1 MVASPQKVIN
11 FDSNLQIKVTI
22 TILSSFHQF
31 SKEKMPRRLFG
42 TFMDVGANV
51 KILFEI
57 KPPLKFEIEEILVK
71 M

>member
-31 SKEKMPRRLFG
+31 SKEKMPRILFG
-42 TFMDVGANV
+42 TFMEVGANV
-51 KILFEI
+51 KKLSEI
-57 KPPLKFEIEEILVK
+57 KPPLKFEIEEFFEK